1 MRAVAAAAVS
11 IAVTWPTAVTS
22 SWLRPAKICP
32 GNTSSTRSAAASVR
46 ASQVPQAS
54 AITMPDTTT

>member
-11 IAVTWPTAVTS
+11 IAVRCPTAVTS

-32 GNTSSTRSAAASVR
+32 GNTSSARPTAASTR
-46 ASQVPQAS
+46 ANQVPQAS
-54 AITMPDTTT
+54 AITMAESTT